1 MNSTKLWQMLAA
13 VAALNMVTAGAAT
26 AQTVLV
32 RHAASGETVEVVV
45 NGAPVASGPVGA
57 EGVAK
62 VAFAMPA
69 GALQSGM
76 DARIS
81 VDACD
86 KLRRVHIV
94 ERSRV
99 PPAAQD
105 GCHRHEINGLYLV
118 RRESTLV
125 VSVAEAIPAILL
137 VKGDFSLKPPSPAP
151 PAPKGFVIYVGGG
164 FARFA
169 DATANACGTVADCGG
184 DDVVGTYTGGAS
196 LWITRWLALDGSYMK
211 PSKATAEGTGS
222 GFAFDSEIDAHVIMA
237 GAKIG
242 VPFSRL
248 RIYANGGGNVHRA
261 TTTTVQ
267 TIGAASQTIVVK
279 TDGLGWQAGGGIE
292 VWATKSFALYAEANK
307 IMLKGKPQDGTEGDF
322 KDSLSVAVMG
332 VRIRLF

>member
-1 MNSTKLWQMLAA
+1 MNSTKLWRMLAA
-13 VAALNMVTAGAAT
+13 VAALNVATVGAAA

-32 RHAASGETVEVVV
+32 RHAASGETVEVLL

-69 GALQSGM
+69 DSLPSGM

-81 VDACD
+81 VDTCD

-105 GCHRHEINGLYLV
+105 GCNRHEISGLYLV
-118 RRESTLV
+118 RRDSTLV
-125 VSVAEAIPAILL
+125 VSVAEAIPTLLL

-151 PAPKGFVIYVGGG
+151 PAPKGFVIYGGGG

-169 DATANACGTVADCGG
+169 DAVANACGTVADCGG
-184 DDVVGTYTGGAS
+184 DDVVGAYTGGAS
-196 LWITRWLALDGSYMK
+196 FWITKWLALDGGYTK
-211 PSKATAEGTGS
+211 PSKATAEGAGS
-222 GFAFDSEIDAHVIMA
+222 GFAFDSETDVHVITA

-248 RIYANGGGNVHRA
+248 RIYANGGGNFHRA

-267 TIGAASQTIVVK
+267 TIGAASQTIAVK
-279 TDGLGWQAGGGIE
+279 TDGFGWQAGGGIE

-307 IMLKGKPQDGTEGDF
+307 VMLDGKPRDGTEGDF
-322 KDSLSVAVMG
+322 KDSLSVAVIG